1 MPFRGFG
8 GPRAGNH
15 VLTDFANY
23 RFNGEFVAGL
33 GFLGIAVALL
43 ARNNPLVIP
52 LTALVFG
59 ILVQAGT
66 VVQTHP
72 SWSALGVDSSITLA
86 VQGLIVLFVGPCHAS
101 PACGQNALESLGPPD
116 TRPETLPNPT

>member
-1 MPFRGFG
+1 M
-8 GPRAGNH
+8 
-15 VLTDFANY
+15 V
-23 RFNGEFVAGL
+23 
-33 GFLGIAVALL
+33 LL
-43 ARNNPLVIP
+43 ARNNFAGS

-86 VQGLIVLFVGPCHAS
+86 VQGLDRLVRWGLAVFGVAARAFP
-101 PACGQNALESLGPPD
+101 LEPPL
-116 TRPETLPNPT
+116 RHLPPVMEEEIER